1 MKDYLVL
8 SYEGKVLI
16 KHIPNNAKREDIID
30 IARQVIEDKRKR
42 VLTGL
47 SNIETFI
54 NYKADCFL
62 EENSWIKENLYV
74 VEYEDYK

>member
-1 MKDYLVL
+1 MKEYLVL
-8 SYEGKVLI
+8 SYEGTVLI
-16 KHIPNNAKREDIID
+16 KHIPNNVKRYDIID
-30 IARQVIEDKRKR
+30 IAREVIAEKRKK

-47 SNIETFI
+47 SNVETFI